1 MEATVGGLAYIYEN
15 QITDELQQT
24 LNTTFLEHYGVDEE
38 KTTAIDRMQQD
49 VNFNIQVIS
58 ITQFTCNFSTLVVAR
73 SDSKIGGTVIGSNL
87 KEQIFCD

>member
-1 MEATVGGLAYIYEN
+1 MEATVGGLAYVYEN

-49 VNFNIQVIS
+49 VNFNIQVI
-58 ITQFTCNFSTLVVAR
+58 FPLHNLLVISVYLLWRVPIRRLAVQ
-73 SDSKIGGTVIGSNL
+73 SL
-87 KEQIFCD
+87 AQI